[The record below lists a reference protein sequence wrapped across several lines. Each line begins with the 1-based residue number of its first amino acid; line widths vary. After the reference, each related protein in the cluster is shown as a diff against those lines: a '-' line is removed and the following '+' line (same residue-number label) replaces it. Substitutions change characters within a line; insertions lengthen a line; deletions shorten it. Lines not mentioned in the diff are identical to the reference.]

1 MIGVYDIV
9 IVGGTAG
16 GLSVAVSSLRSGLDR
31 IRIVESGQAVVFP
44 ELVGER
50 ELDIGYGE
58 PVVSVEALGASGAA
72 GAAGAGYGGG
82 AAGAAGA
89 GYGGGAAGA
98 GGAGYG
104 GGAGPGDGH
113 GPEEDGSR
121 DGGTEDP
128 APEDPAPEDLV
139 VVNTSKSSYRTRV
152 CLIADRRTAED
163 WRPPIPVEVTDRV
176 HVDEVPVGPED
187 DVMIV
192 GYTDH
197 AVEYTATACA
207 AGARVVLAAGG
218 MDPTLLSPAGDHM
231 LRRLERERRATLLYR
246 AVPEHIGD
254 VGGYPMA
261 YFGDRR
267 TPDLQFDHVVF
278 ASLRRTLT
286 PAEVG
291 CTPEALAT
299 GRVWFLGEPEAPGSS
314 SAPSPGSS
322 AGGARRADPA
332 VRDKD
337 SSAPSPGASAGGESS
352 SGPAGSGPTAAD
364 PGLGPVP
371 TAPGHRIGVAIA
383 EHCFPE
389 LDLAPP
395 APSIVRRDRHQG
407 AIAELRAEHYN
418 AVITHFEPAHSDL
431 WVLRVRP
438 DRGDTAYLAGQ
449 YASLGL
455 GFWERRSDEAEDRDL
470 DARWDKLIRRSYS
483 ISSRILDQHG
493 YLADAHRSDELEF
506 YIVLVRPDGHNV
518 PALTPRLALK
528 RPGDRIYLGPKVAGR
543 YTLASVTDPA
553 ATVVFLGTGTGEAPH
568 NSMVVELLRKGHMG
582 PVVSAVSVRQWA
594 DLGYLEQHRALE
606 ARYPNYHYLPLPTRE
621 PDVAK
626 RYLQDVLRGGELSSE
641 LGVALDPS
649 TAHVFCCGNPAM
661 IGLPTETTDGLV
673 YPEPEG
679 VVAVLERMGFV
690 LDRRGRP
697 GNIHYEEYW

>member
-31 IRIVESGQAVVFP
+31 IRIVESGHAVVFP
-44 ELVGER
+44 ELVGES

-58 PVVSVEALGASGAA
+58 PVVSVEALSPQGVDG
-72 GAAGAGYGGG
+72 GYGLDGR
-82 AAGAAGA
+82 AGSD
-89 GYGGGAAGA
+89 
-98 GGAGYG
+98 GGAGDG
-104 GGAGPGDGH
+104 EQADPEVGVGGVGRAGSDGGAGDGEGSEGDG
-113 GPEEDGSR
+113 SQ
-121 DGGTEDP
+121 GGAQSDDL
-128 APEDPAPEDLV
+128 AGGRGGANSGGGLV

-218 MDPTLLSPAGDHM
+218 MDPTKLSPAGDNM

-246 AVPEHIGD
+246 AVPEYIGD

-267 TPDLQFDHVVF
+267 TPDLQFDHVIF

-286 PAEVG
+286 PDEVG

-299 GRVWFLGEPEAPGSS
+299 GRVWFLGEPEAPG
-314 SAPSPGSS
+314 
-322 AGGARRADPA
+322 
-332 VRDKD
+332 
-337 SSAPSPGASAGGESS
+337 
-352 SGPAGSGPTAAD
+352 
-364 PGLGPVP
+364 PVP
-371 TAPGHRIGVAIA
+371 IAPGHRIGVAIA

-395 APSIVRRDRHQG
+395 APSIVRRVRHRG
-407 AIAELRAEHYN
+407 AMAELRAEHYN

-438 DRGDTAYLAGQ
+438 DRGDTSYVAGQ

-455 GFWERRSDEAEDRDL
+455 GFWEPRSDDAEDRDL
-470 DARWDKLIRRSYS
+470 DDRWDKLIRRSYS
-483 ISSRILDQHG
+483 ISSRILDEHG
-493 YLADAHRSDELEF
+493 YLADAHRSNELEF

-518 PALTPRLALK
+518 SALTPRLALK

-543 YTLASVTDPA
+543 YTLAAVTDPT

-582 PVVSAVSVRQWA
+582 PLVSAVSVRQWA
-594 DLGYLEQHRALE
+594 DLGYLEQHRTLE

-626 RYLQDVLRGGELSSE
+626 RYLQDVLRRGELSSE
-641 LGVALDPS
+641 LGVALDPE

-661 IGLPTETTDGLV
+661 IGLPADTPEGPV
-673 YPEPEG
+673 YPDPEG

-690 LDRRGRP
+690 LDRRNRP

>member
-31 IRIVESGQAVVFP
+31 IRIVESGHAVVFP
-44 ELVGER
+44 ELVGES

-58 PVVSVEALGASGAA
+58 PVVSVEALS
-72 GAAGAGYGGG
+72 
-82 AAGAAGA
+82 
-89 GYGGGAAGA
+89 A
-98 GGAGYG
+98 GGAG
-104 GGAGPGDGH
+104 GDDS
-113 GPEEDGSR
+113 ESSEGS
-121 DGGTEDP
+121 EN
-128 APEDPAPEDLV
+128 LV

-163 WRPPIPVEVTDRV
+163 WQPPIPVEVTDRI

-187 DVMIV
+187 DVMII

-218 MDPTLLSPAGDHM
+218 MDPTLLSPAGDNM

-267 TPDLQFDHVVF
+267 TPDLQFDHVIF

-291 CTPEALAT
+291 CTTEALAT
-299 GRVWFLGEPEAPGSS
+299 GRVWFLGEPETPGPS
-314 SAPSPGSS
+314 SAPSS
-322 AGGARRADPA
+322 
-332 VRDKD
+332 
-337 SSAPSPGASAGGESS
+337 GASAGGESS
-352 SGPAGSGPTAAD
+352 SAPTGSSPTAAD
-364 PGLGPVP
+364 PGPVP
-371 TAPGHRIGVAIA
+371 IPIAPGHRIGVAIA

-418 AVITHFEPAHSDL
+418 AAITHFEPAHSDL
-431 WVLRVRP
+431 WVLRVTP

-483 ISSRILDQHG
+483 ISSRILDEHG

-506 YIVLVRPDGHNV
+506 YIVLVRPDGANV
-518 PALTPRLALK
+518 SALTPRLALK

-543 YTLASVTDPA
+543 YTLAAVTDPA

-582 PVVSAVSVRQWA
+582 PLVSAVSVRQWA

-621 PDVAK
+621 PDVEK

-641 LGVALDPS
+641 FGVALDPE

-661 IGLPTETTDGLV
+661 IGLPAETPDGLV

>member
-31 IRIVESGQAVVFP
+31 IRIVESGHAVVFP
-44 ELVGER
+44 ELVGES

-58 PVVSVEALGASGAA
+58 PVVSVEALSAGGASS
-72 GAAGAGYGGG
+72 AGYGG
-82 AAGAAGA
+82 A
-89 GYGGGAAGA
+89 
-98 GGAGYG
+98 
-104 GGAGPGDGH
+104 AGPGDGY

-121 DGGTEDP
+121 GGTEDP
-128 APEDPAPEDLV
+128 VPENLV

-163 WRPPIPVEVTDRV
+163 WQPPIPVEVTDRI

-218 MDPTLLSPAGDHM
+218 MDPTLLSPAGDNM

-299 GRVWFLGEPEAPGSS
+299 GRVWFLGEPETPG
-314 SAPSPGSS
+314 P
-322 AGGARRADPA
+322 
-332 VRDKD
+332 

-352 SGPAGSGPTAAD
+352 SAPAGSGPTAAD
-364 PGLGPVP
+364 PGPVP
-371 TAPGHRIGVAIA
+371 IPIAPGHRIGVAIA

-431 WVLRVRP
+431 WVLRVTP

-483 ISSRILDQHG
+483 ISSRILDEHG

-506 YIVLVRPDGHNV
+506 YIVLVRPDGANV
-518 PALTPRLALK
+518 SALTPRLALK

-543 YTLASVTDPA
+543 YTLAAVTDPA

-641 LGVALDPS
+641 FGVALDPS
-649 TAHVFCCGNPAM
+649 AAHVFCCGNPAM
-661 IGLPTETTDGLV
+661 IGLPTETPDGLV

-690 LDRRGRP
+690 LDRRGHP

>member
-31 IRIVESGQAVVFP
+31 IRIVESGHAVVFP
-44 ELVGER
+44 ELVGES

-58 PVVSVEALGASGAA
+58 PVVSVEALGDRS
-72 GAAGAGYGGG
+72 
-82 AAGAAGA
+82 
-89 GYGGGAAGA
+89 
-98 GGAGYG
+98 
-104 GGAGPGDGH
+104 
-113 GPEEDGSR
+113 EDS
-121 DGGTEDP
+121 EN
-128 APEDPAPEDLV
+128 LV

-163 WRPPIPVEVTDRV
+163 WQPPIPVEVTDRI

-218 MDPTLLSPAGDHM
+218 MDPTLLSPAGDNM

-299 GRVWFLGEPEAPGSS
+299 GRVWFLGEPETPG
-314 SAPSPGSS
+314 P
-322 AGGARRADPA
+322 
-332 VRDKD
+332 
-337 SSAPSPGASAGGESS
+337 SSAPSPGASAGGETS
-352 SGPAGSGPTAAD
+352 SGPAGSGPAAAD
-364 PGLGPVP
+364 PGPVP
-371 TAPGHRIGVAIA
+371 IPIAPGHRIGVAIA

-407 AIAELRAEHYN
+407 AIAELRSEHYN

-483 ISSRILDQHG
+483 ISSRILDEHG

-506 YIVLVRPDGHNV
+506 YIVLVRPDGANV
-518 PALTPRLALK
+518 SALTPRLALK

-543 YTLASVTDPA
+543 YTLAAVTDPA

-606 ARYPNYHYLPLPTRE
+606 ARYPNYHYRPLPTRE
-621 PDVAK
+621 PDVEK

-641 LGVALDPS
+641 FGVALDPS
-649 TAHVFCCGNPAM
+649 AAHIFCCGNPAM
-661 IGLPTETTDGLV
+661 IGLPTETPDGLV

>member
-31 IRIVESGQAVVFP
+31 IRIVESGHAVVFP
-44 ELVGER
+44 ELVGES

-58 PVVSVEALGASGAA
+58 PVVSVEALSDGGPDGPGSGAGDGGRSADGGEGSEVDRYRGADPA
-72 GAAGAGYGGG
+72 GGQADDNPGGG
-82 AAGAAGA
+82 
-89 GYGGGAAGA
+89 
-98 GGAGYG
+98 
-104 GGAGPGDGH
+104 
-113 GPEEDGSR
+113 
-121 DGGTEDP
+121 
-128 APEDPAPEDLV
+128 LV

-218 MDPTLLSPAGDHM
+218 MDPTKLSPAGDNM

-246 AVPEHIGD
+246 AVPEYIGD

-267 TPDLQFDHVVF
+267 TPDLQFDHVIF

-286 PAEVG
+286 PDEVG

-299 GRVWFLGEPEAPGSS
+299 GRVWFLGEPEAPG
-314 SAPSPGSS
+314 PIPI
-322 AGGARRADPA
+322 
-332 VRDKD
+332 
-337 SSAPSPGASAGGESS
+337 
-352 SGPAGSGPTAAD
+352 
-364 PGLGPVP
+364 
-371 TAPGHRIGVAIA
+371 APGHRIGVAIA

-395 APSIVRRDRHQG
+395 APSIVRRVRHRG
-407 AIAELRAEHYN
+407 AMAELRAEHYN
-418 AVITHFEPAHSDL
+418 AAITHFEPAHSDL

-455 GFWERRSDEAEDRDL
+455 GFWEPRSDDAEDRDL
-470 DARWDKLIRRSYS
+470 DGRWDKLIRRSYS
-483 ISSRILDQHG
+483 ISSRILDEHG
-493 YLADAHRSDELEF
+493 YLADAHGSDELEF

-518 PALTPRLALK
+518 SALTPRLALK
-528 RPGDRIYLGPKVAGR
+528 QPGDRIYLGPKVAGR
-543 YTLASVTDPA
+543 YTLAAVTDPTA
-553 ATVVFLGTGTGEAPH
+553 AVVFLGTGTGEAPH

-594 DLGYLEQHRALE
+594 DLGYLEQHRTLE
-606 ARYPNYHYLPLPTRE
+606 SRYPNYHYLPLPTRE

-626 RYLQDVLRGGELSSE
+626 RYLQDVLRSGELLSE
-641 LGVALDPS
+641 LGVALDPE

-661 IGLPTETTDGLV
+661 IGLPAETPDGPV

-690 LDRRGRP
+690 LDRRNRP